1 LYFDYFRGVFM
12 TVRVVVGTQWGDE
25 GKGKITDL
33 LAEHADIVVRYQGGN
48 NAGHTVIVGQEIFK
62 LHLIPSGILFPQT
75 VCVIGNGVVV
85 DPDVLLEEIA
95 MLRGRGVKVS
105 PDNLKISSAAHLILA
120 KHKKQDR
127 EQEAGRAADKKIGT
141 TGRGI
146 GPAYVDKIDRSGA
159 RLEIFLRQNTPA
171 DLSEFQ
177 EKLRPYVI
185 DSVKYLNEALAAGKN
200 ILLEG
205 AQGTMLDVDHG
216 TYPFVTSS
224 NPTAGGACTGSG
236 IGPTKIDEVWGV
248 VKAYSTRVG
257 EGPFPTELFD
267 KDGEYLRAAGAEFGT
282 TTGRARRCGWF
293 DAVVVKHAV
302 RVNGLT
308 DLVITKL
315 DVLDK
320 LSKIKIC
327 TAYEIDGQTV
337 ADLPTDLEL
346 FSRAKPVYIE
356 VDGWQKDTTHCRS
369 FSELPSEALKYI
381 ARLQELLG
389 VKITLVSTGPD
400 RAQAMRRDI

>member
-1 LYFDYFRGVFM
+1 MV
-12 TVRVVVGTQWGDE
+12 VRVVVGTQWGDE

-33 LAEHADIVVRYQGGN
+33 LAENTDIVVRYQGGN
-48 NAGHTVIVGQEIFK
+48 NAGHTVIVGKEIFK
-62 LHLIPSGILFPQT
+62 LHLIPSGVLFPNT

-85 DPDVLLEEIA
+85 DPEVLLEEIE

-120 KHKKQDR
+120 KHKKQDQ
-127 EQEAGRAADKKIGT
+127 EQETGRAAGQKIGT

-146 GPAYVDKIDRSGA
+146 GPTYVDKIDRAGA
-159 RLEIFLRQNTPA
+159 RLEIFLRQTAPQDEQLA
-171 DLSEFQ
+171 
-177 EKLRPYVI
+177 KLKDQLAPYVI

-293 DAVVVKHAV
+293 DAVVVKHAA

-308 DLVITKL
+308 DLVLTKL

-320 LSKIKIC
+320 LPKIKIC

-337 ADLPTDLEL
+337 EDLPTDLEL
-346 FSRAKPVYIE
+346 FSRARPVYIE
-356 VDGWQKDTTHCRS
+356 VDGWQKDTTQCRS
-369 FSELPSEALKYI
+369 FSELPSAALKYI
-381 ARLQELLG
+381 AKLQELVG
-389 VKITLVSTGPD
+389 VKITLVSTGPE
-400 RAQAMRRDI
+400 RAQAIRRDI

>member
-1 LYFDYFRGVFM
+1 M
-12 TVRVVVGTQWGDE
+12 TVRIIVGTQWGDE
-25 GKGKITDL
+25 GKGKITDI
-33 LAEHADIVVRYQGGN
+33 LAAGMDIVVRYQGGN
-48 NAGHTVIVGQEIFK
+48 NAGHTVIAEGEVFK
-62 LHLIPSGILFPQT
+62 LHLIPSGILFPDT

-85 DPDVLLEEIA
+85 DPEVLLEEIE
-95 MLRGRGVKVS
+95 MLRGRGVKVT

-120 KHKKQDR
+120 KHKKLDA
-127 EQEAGRAADKKIGT
+127 EQEAARAADKKIGT

-146 GPAYVDKIDRSGA
+146 GPAYTDKISRAGA
-159 RLEIFLRQNTPA
+159 RLEIFLRKKVPA
-171 DLSEFQ
+171 ELAEFQ
-177 EKLRPYVI
+177 AKIAPYVI
-185 DSVKYLNEALAAGKN
+185 DSVQYLNEALAAGKD

-236 IGPTKIDEVWGV
+236 IGPAHIDEVWGV

-257 EGPFPTELFD
+257 EGPFPTELLD
-267 KDGEYLRAAGAEFGT
+267 KDGEFLRAEGAEFGT

-293 DAVVVKHAV
+293 DAIVVKHAA

-320 LSKIKIC
+320 LPQIKIC

-337 ADLPTDLEL
+337 TDLPTDLEL

-356 VDGWQKDTTHCRS
+356 LAGWQKDTTRCRS
-369 FSELPSEALKYI
+369 FSDLPSEALKYI
-381 ARLQELLG
+381 AKLQELVG

-400 RAQAMRRDI
+400 RAQAIRKDI

>member
-1 LYFDYFRGVFM
+1 M
-12 TVRVVVGTQWGDE
+12 TARVIVGTQWGDE
-25 GKGKITDL
+25 GKGKITDI
-33 LAEHADIVVRYQGGN
+33 LAENADIVVRYQGGN
-48 NAGHTVIVGQEIFK
+48 NAGHTVIARSEVFK
-62 LHLIPSGILFPQT
+62 LHLIPSGILFPDT

-85 DPDVLLEEIA
+85 DPEALLAEIN
-95 MLRGRGVKVS
+95 MLRGRGVKIT
-105 PDNLKISSAAHLILA
+105 PDNLKISSAAHIILA
-120 KHKKQDR
+120 AYKTKDLQ
-127 EQEAGRAADKKIGT
+127 QEAGREKKIGT

-146 GPAYVDKIDRSGA
+146 GPAYTAKIDRSGI
-159 RLEIFLRQNTPA
+159 RMEVFLRAEPPA
-171 DLSEFQ
+171 ELRKFQ
-177 EKLRPYVI
+177 AELKPYII
-185 DSVKYLNEALAAGKN
+185 DSIKYLDEALTRGKN

-267 KDGEYLRAAGAEFGT
+267 KDGEYLRAAGGEYGT

-320 LSKIKIC
+320 LPRIKIC
-327 TAYEIDGQTV
+327 AAYEIDGRTIT
-337 ADLPTDLEL
+337 DLPTDLEL
-346 FSRAKPVYIE
+346 FTKARPVYTE
-356 VDGWQKDTTHCRS
+356 LDGWQKNTTGCRS
-369 FSELPSEALKYI
+369 FSDLPAGALKYI
-381 ARLQELLG
+381 AKLQDLLD

-400 RAQAMRRDI
+400 RVQAMRRDI

>member
-1 LYFDYFRGVFM
+1 M

-33 LAEHADIVVRYQGGN
+33 LAANTDIVVRYQGGN
-48 NAGHTVIVGQEIFK
+48 NAGHTVIVGQEVFK
-62 LHLIPSGILFPQT
+62 LHLIPSGILFPNT

-85 DPDVLLEEIA
+85 DPEVLLAEIE
-95 MLRGRGVKVS
+95 MLRGRGVQVS

-120 KHKKQDR
+120 KHKKHDQ
-127 EQEAGRAADKKIGT
+127 EQEAGRADGQKIGT

-159 RLEIFLRQNTPA
+159 RLEIFLRQDAPPDEQLA
-171 DLSEFQ
+171 G
-177 EKLRPYVI
+177 LRDKIAPYII

-236 IGPTKIDEVWGV
+236 LGPTKIDEVWGV

-257 EGPFPTELFD
+257 AGPFPTELFD
-267 KDGEYLRAAGAEFGT
+267 ADGEYLRAAGAEFGT

-293 DAVVVKHAV
+293 DAVVVKHAA

-320 LSKIKIC
+320 LPKLKIC
-327 TAYEIDGQTV
+327 TAYALDGQAV
-337 ADLPTDLEL
+337 ADLPTDLVL
-346 FSRAKPVYIE
+346 FSRAQPIYLE
-356 VDGWQKDTTHCRS
+356 MDGWQKDTTQCRS

-381 ARLQELLG
+381 AKLQEVVG

-400 RAQAMRRDI
+400 RAQAIRRDI

>member
-1 LYFDYFRGVFM
+1 M
-12 TVRVVVGTQWGDE
+12 TVRVIVGTQWGDE

-33 LAEHADIVVRYQGGN
+33 LAENTDIVVRYQGGN
-48 NAGHTVIVGQEIFK
+48 NAGHTVIVDKEVFK
-62 LHLIPSGILFPQT
+62 LHLIPSGILFPNT

-85 DPDVLLEEIA
+85 DPEVLLEEIE
-95 MLRGRGVKVS
+95 MLRGRGIKVT
-105 PDNLKISSAAHLILA
+105 PENLKISSAAHIILA
-120 KHKKQDR
+120 EHKAKDQQ
-127 EQEAGRAADKKIGT
+127 QEADRAEGKKIGT

-146 GPAYVDKIDRSGA
+146 GPTYVAKIDRSGV
-159 RLEIFLRQNTPA
+159 RMEVFLRQSVPA
-171 DLSEFQ
+171 KLKKFQ
-177 EKLRPYVI
+177 EKIKPYII
-185 DSVKYLNEALAAGKN
+185 DSVKYLDMALAAGKN

-205 AQGTMLDVDHG
+205 AQGTMLDIDHG

-236 IGPTKIDEVWGV
+236 IGPTKINEVWGV

-267 KDGEYLRAAGAEFGT
+267 KDGEQLRAEGAEFGT

-293 DAVVVKHAV
+293 DAVVVKHSV

-320 LSKIKIC
+320 FPKIKIC
-327 TAYEIDGQTV
+327 TAYKIDDNTV
-337 ADLPTDLEL
+337 KDLPTDLEL
-346 FSRAKPVYIE
+346 FSKAEPVYIE
-356 VDGWQKDTTHCRS
+356 LDGWQKDTTKCRS
-369 FSELPSEALKYI
+369 FSDLPTEALKYI
-381 ARLQELLG
+381 ATLQELVG

-400 RAQAMRRDI
+400 RVQAIRRDI

>member
-1 LYFDYFRGVFM
+1 M
-12 TVRVVVGTQWGDE
+12 TVRIVVGTQWGDE

-33 LAEHADIVVRYQGGN
+33 LAAQTDIVVRYQGGN
-48 NAGHTVIVGQEIFK
+48 NAGHTVIVGQEVFK
-62 LHLIPSGILFPQT
+62 LHLIPSGILFPDT
-75 VCVIGNGVVV
+75 VCVIGNGVVI
-85 DPDVLLEEIA
+85 DPQVLLEEMD
-95 MLRGRGVKVS
+95 MLRGRGIKVT
-105 PDNLKISSAAHLILA
+105 PDNLKISSAAHIILA
-120 KHKKQDR
+120 QHKARDLQ
-127 EQEAGRAADKKIGT
+127 QEADRADGQKIGT

-146 GPAYVDKIDRSGA
+146 GPTYVAKIDRSGV
-159 RLEIFLRQNTPA
+159 RMEMFLRRDIPAELAAFQAKLTP
-171 DLSEFQ
+171 
-177 EKLRPYVI
+177 YII
-185 DSVKYLNEALAAGKN
+185 DSVQYLNEALAQHKN

-236 IGPTKIDEVWGV
+236 LGPTKIDEVWGV

-293 DAVVVKHAV
+293 DALVVKHAA

-320 LSKIKIC
+320 LPALKIC
-327 TAYEIDGQTV
+327 TAYDIDGRTV
-337 ADLPTDLEL
+337 GDLPTDLEL
-346 FSRAKPVYIE
+346 FTRAKPVYTE
-356 VDGWQKDTTHCRS
+356 LSGWQKDTTQCRS

-381 ARLQELLG
+381 AKLQELVG

-400 RAQAMRRDI
+400 RAQAIRRDI

>member
-1 LYFDYFRGVFM
+1 M